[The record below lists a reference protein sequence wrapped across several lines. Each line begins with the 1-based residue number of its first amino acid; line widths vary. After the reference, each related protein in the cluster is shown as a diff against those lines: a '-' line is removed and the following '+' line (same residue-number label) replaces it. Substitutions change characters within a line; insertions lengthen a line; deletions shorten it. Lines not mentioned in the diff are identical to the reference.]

1 MSRKIFGE
9 FREFFPTGLDS
20 FKIQTKLNLVL
31 LPEFV
36 IQILL
41 EIWTYPQ
48 KERCSFFIY
57 HLAEFAKKKLEHRM
71 CSVCIF
77 QIGATLNIGKDFNH
91 EFGPNP
97 LEQCSPDT

>member
-41 EIWTYPQ
+41 GI
-48 KERCSFFIY
+48 
-57 HLAEFAKKKLEHRM
+57 
-71 CSVCIF
+71 
-77 QIGATLNIGKDFNH
+77 
-91 EFGPNP
+91 
-97 LEQCSPDT
+97 

>member
-57 HLAEFAKKKLEHRM
+57 HLAEFAKK
-71 CSVCIF
+71 
-77 QIGATLNIGKDFNH
+77 IGAQDVQRLYFSNRSNFEYWKRFQSWIWAQPIGAV
-91 EFGPNP
+91 
-97 LEQCSPDT
+97 